1 MNRSGDSESVSAA
14 SISDGHDS
22 ASTVEFKGRKDK
34 KGMGVYTYL
43 KIANNLLYVATLFL
57 AINYYTNSKYTSKF
71 VYYAFLGLLVI
82 RPILIVLYSLI
93 AILIEA
99 VRRQS
104 DVSKPWKQEKKR
116 HRQEYAHKKNVSD
129 LSESQEA
136 S

>member
-1 MNRSGDSESVSAA
+1 MSFSSDDVSASGKKMNNSDSESASAA
-14 SISDGHDS
+14 SMSDGHGS
-22 ASTVEFKGRKDK
+22 SSGIEFKGRKDK

-43 KIANNLLYVATLFL
+43 KIANNLLYVVTLFL

-104 DVSKPWKQEKKR
+104 DVSKPWKQAKKR
-116 HRQEYAHKKNVSD
+116 HHQH
-129 LSESQEA
+129 
-136 S
+136 

>member
-1 MNRSGDSESVSAA
+1 MNRNDSDSASAA
-14 SISDGHDS
+14 SMSDGRDS
-22 ASTVEFKGRKDK
+22 SSGIEFKGRKDK

-43 KIANNLLYVATLFL
+43 KIVNNLLYVVTLFL

-104 DVSKPWKQEKKR
+104 DVSKPWKQANKR
-116 HRQEYAHKKNVSD
+116 HHKH
-129 LSESQEA
+129 
-136 S
+136 